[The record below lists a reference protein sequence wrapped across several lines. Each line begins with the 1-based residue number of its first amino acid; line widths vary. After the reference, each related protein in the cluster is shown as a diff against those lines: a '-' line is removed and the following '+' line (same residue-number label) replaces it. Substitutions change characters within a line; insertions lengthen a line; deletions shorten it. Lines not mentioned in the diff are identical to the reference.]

1 MTLTQL
7 EHMLQAHETGSFT
20 RAARVCGVTQAAL
33 SNSIAKLE
41 DELGGRIF
49 SRTTQRVSL
58 SPFGESLLPHVEQVL
73 SGRDALVGAAKAQQ
87 APTTTMIGHS
97 PLIPSPVLAQI
108 VRTVRDGRFG
118 SELRLVE
125 ENLSDLLQRLG
136 EHSIDIAL
144 LPEAEFPSSIRSAP
158 VFQEQLYYVPR
169 QGAEVGGEQV
179 ILKDL
184 AGDTFVMVPDKC
196 GLARRTRAL
205 FASRGVR
212 LKVYAGE
219 AMGYHVMQE
228 WAALDLGSAIL
239 PQSQLATGTRAV
251 PLLVAAGEPATIT
264 YRVAW
269 HREYARGKELGALLQ
284 PLRPALRRSAVPEQ
298 RVAPV
303 NGGPGATQP
312 APSRSPERRTRRPS
326 SSSRRTR

>member
-7 EHMLQAHETGSFT
+7 EHMLQAFKTGSFT

-58 SPFGESLLPHVEQVL
+58 SPFGEALLPHVEQVL
-73 SGRDALVGAAKAQQ
+73 GGRDALMGAAKAQQ

-144 LPEAEFPSSIRSAP
+144 LPEAEYPSSIRSAA
-158 VFQEQLYYVPR
+158 VFQEQLHYVPR
-169 QGAEVGGEQV
+169 QGVEVAGERV

-184 AGDTFVMVPDKC
+184 AADTFVMVPDRC

-205 FASRGVR
+205 FASAGVR

-239 PQSQLATGTRAV
+239 PQSQLAIGTRAV
-251 PLLVAAGEPATIT
+251 PLLIAPGVAATIT

-269 HREYARGKELGALLQ
+269 HREYARGKQLGALLQ
-284 PLRPALRRSAVPEQ
+284 PLRPAPLRSAVPEQ
-298 RVAPV
+298 RVP
-303 NGGPGATQP
+303 PGDG
-312 APSRSPERRTRRPS
+312 APSPPPPASSRSSKRQSRRPS
-326 SSSRRTR
+326 SRRAR

>member
-7 EHMLQAHETGSFT
+7 EHMLQAYKTGSFT

-49 SRTTQRVSL
+49 SRSTQRVRL

-73 SGRDALVGAAKAQQ
+73 SGRDALVGVAKAQQ

-136 EHSIDIAL
+136 DHSIDIAL
-144 LPEAEFPSSIRSAP
+144 LPEAEYPNSIRSAA

-169 QGAEVGGEQV
+169 QGAEIAGEQV
-179 ILKDL
+179 MLKDL
-184 AGDTFVMVPDKC
+184 AGDTFVMVPDQC

-205 FASRGVR
+205 FASGGVR

-239 PQSQLATGTRAV
+239 PQSQLTSGTRAL
-251 PLLVAAGEPATIT
+251 PLLVAPGEPATIT

-269 HREYARGKELGALLQ
+269 HREYARGKQLGALLQ
-284 PLRPALRRSAVPEQ
+284 SFRPGTQRAAVPAQRVPPGDGVPAASQPASSHPRQRRVRRRSSS
-298 RVAPV
+298 
-303 NGGPGATQP
+303 G
-312 APSRSPERRTRRPS
+312 RRTP
-326 SSSRRTR
+326 